1 MSLSVRGA
9 VSSERSDG
17 VGWKKRPRHVA
28 AGGGAAGGLPCAP
41 GVGRSVECGLRSGLA
56 DRSTQSHMEYA
67 CWGSARAAD
76 FGYNLRKLDSELR
89 EIRAVM
95 HTIMCMCLLL
105 SLGSLRSALVAL
117 CL

>member
-1 MSLSVRGA
+1 MAWDGRSGHATSTTHTWRGWRLRAAALALTRGA
-9 VSSERSDG
+9 
-17 VGWKKRPRHVA
+17 
-28 AGGGAAGGLPCAP
+28 
-41 GVGRSVECGLRSGLA
+41 
-56 DRSTQSHMEYA
+56 RSTQSHMEYA